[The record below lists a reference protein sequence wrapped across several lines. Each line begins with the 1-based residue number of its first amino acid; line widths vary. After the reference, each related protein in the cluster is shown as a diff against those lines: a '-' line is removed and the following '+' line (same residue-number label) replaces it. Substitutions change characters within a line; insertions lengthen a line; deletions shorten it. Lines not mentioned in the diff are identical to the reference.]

1 MMVPVELSMDVIA
14 AFSFFELQWV
24 SQIFAWFVTLLKVFI
39 FELLGG
45 ELCLLVFNDFLSGYV
60 LV

>member
-1 MMVPVELSMDVIA
+1 MVLVELSMDVIA

-24 SQIFAWFVTLLKVFI
+24 SQIFAWLVALLKVFI
-39 FELLGG
+39 FKLLGG
-45 ELCLLVFNDFLSGYV
+45 ERCLLVFDDFQSGV